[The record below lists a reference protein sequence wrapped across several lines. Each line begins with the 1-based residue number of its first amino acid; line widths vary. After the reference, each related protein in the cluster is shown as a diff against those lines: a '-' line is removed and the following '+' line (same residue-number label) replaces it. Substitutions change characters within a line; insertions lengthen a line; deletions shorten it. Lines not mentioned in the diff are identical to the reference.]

1 METPAS
7 GAGARSAADRLM
19 EEATRA
25 VVVDNDEVKDD
36 PVMSAQEQAD
46 IRMVMLKSF
55 LKLSNTF
62 LASAAN
68 VWKACPTLA
77 SWKAASDAIQAIEDE
92 DERLDAGKAVIAE
105 FFSATNSYFT
115 QIEAKDASF
124 MVFDEE
130 GRFDGE
136 DAGGS
141 KGERYM
147 KEINAASKWRLAS
160 PQIRE
165 TCWQYLRM
173 LSRYATVYTVY
184 EKIPP
189 GMFAT
194 MLKVAA
200 KLNERRENGGINLS
214 ELTSKGLVSTGN
226 QILENID
233 PKERDEFTR
242 ALMDDESSEAIMAAL
257 QSLVGGGAGGQ
268 GAGPNLASMLAQAKG
283 MRRR

>member
-1 METPAS
+1 MEVPAA
-7 GAGARSAADRLM
+7 GAGGPSAGSRADRLM

-25 VVVDNDEVKDD
+25 VVVDNDEVQDD

-55 LKLSNTF
+55 MKLSNTF

-77 SWKAASDAIQAIEDE
+77 RWKTASDAIQAIEDE
-92 DERLDAGKAVIAE
+92 DERLDAGKGVIAE

-173 LSRYATVYTVY
+173 PRADCLHRVREDPAWHVCHDAGGR
-184 EKIPP
+184 E
-189 GMFAT
+189 
-194 MLKVAA
+194 L
-200 KLNERRENGGINLS
+200 ERRAS
-214 ELTSKGLVSTGN
+214 RASAVRLTSKGLADGS
-226 QILENID
+226 QILANID
-233 PKERDEFTR
+233 PGSGTSSRGPSWTAR
-242 ALMDDESSEAIMAAL
+242 AARPSWL
-257 QSLVGGGAGGQ
+257 AGPWGDQGCWGQ
-268 GAGPNLASMLAQAKG
+268 G
-283 MRRR
+283 